1 MANSPEKDKGKC
13 VSCGYLSKRSRT
25 GVGHP
30 SPVYYEV
37 SDEERHATPLFFK
50 RWSDS
55 GKSVTTDFACF
66 RGCADLP
73 KEISPRSQF
82 QIAMADSGEFYR
94 KSHRDKSVSLDQ
106 AARDMLESLMLP

>member
-73 KEISPRSQF
+73 KEYLQDPSSR
-82 QIAMADSGEFYR
+82 DSGEFYL

-106 AARDMLESLMLP
+106 AARDMLE